1 MTTLT
6 QYLLHTPW
14 WVAGGIVLVG
24 LALLYSANRRQD
36 KTLLRIGAGLLVL
49 GLILGMLGWLFPTDR
64 QKMEKRTKEM
74 VAAVDKHDWNALRSL
89 LDDQTAIDAAS
100 HTVTA
105 GRDQIMREME
115 TAYDK
120 YGVKSAWVL
129 SMQSKQ
135 TDTLITVWLDVVS
148 TQEIT
153 QDRPEVSHWQLD
165 YEQFGKG
172 WTLQKITLTSIGGDR
187 EGQQFNPFTR

>member
-1 MTTLT
+1 MSAMT

-24 LALLYSANRRQD
+24 LAVLYSANRRQD
-36 KTLLRIGAGLLVL
+36 KTLLRIGAGLLAL
-49 GLILGMLGWLFPTDR
+49 GLILGILGWLFPSDR
-64 QKMEKRTKEM
+64 QKMEKRTKAM

-105 GRDQIMREME
+105 GRDQILREME
-115 TAYDK
+115 IAYDK
-120 YGVKSAWVL
+120 FGVKSAWVL
-129 SMQSKQ
+129 GMQSKQ
-135 TDTLITVWLDVVS
+135 TDTLITISLDVLS
-148 TQEIT
+148 TQEVT

-165 YEQFGKG
+165 YEQFGNG
-172 WTLQKITLTSIGGDR
+172 WVLQKITLLSVGGDR
-187 EGQQFNPFTR
+187 GEQQFNPFTR